1 MNAAPAHYGNY
12 RFDKIFP
19 MIVDDSLHIRKL
31 LKDVLFCFGCTRAL
45 EANDGSEALMHLKQS
60 RVDVIFT
67 NWVMSPMDGI
77 NFLKHMRNPDD
88 SPDPY
93 VPIIMI
99 SAHSTLNHI
108 KKARDAGANAFLTK
122 PFTPASLAKIL
133 ATIIESPRPFIKTKT
148 YFGPDRR
155 VKNFPQQGED
165 RRVHA
170 A

>member
-1 MNAAPAHYGNY
+1 MNAASPHYGNY

-19 MIVDDSLHIRKL
+19 LIIDDSAHIRKL
-31 LKDVLFCFGCTRAL
+31 LKDVHFCFGCTRVI
-45 EANDGSEALMHLKQS
+45 EASDGSEALATLKQS
-60 RVDVIFT
+60 RVDVIFS

-77 NFLKHMRNPDD
+77 EFLKQMRNPDN

-99 SAHSTLNHI
+99 SAHSTLDHI
-108 KKARDAGANAFLTK
+108 KKSRDAGANAFLTK

-133 ATIIESPRPFIKTKT
+133 ATIIEAPRPFIKTKT

-155 VKNFPQQGED
+155 VKDFPQQSED
-165 RRVHA
+165 RRVA
-170 A
+170 AA

>member
-1 MNAAPAHYGNY
+1 MNAASPHYGTY

-19 MIVDDSLHIRKL
+19 LIVDDSAHIRKL
-31 LKDVLFCFGCTRAL
+31 LKDVLFCFGCTRVI
-45 EANDGSEALMHLKQS
+45 EASDGSEALATLKQS

-77 NFLKHMRNPDD
+77 EFLKQMRNPDN

-99 SAHSTLNHI
+99 SAHSTLDHI
-108 KKARDAGANAFLTK
+108 KRSRDAGANAFLTK
-122 PFTPASLAKIL
+122 PFTPASLARIL
-133 ATIIESPRPFIKTKT
+133 ATIIEAPRPFIKTKT

-155 VKNFPQQGED
+155 VKDFPQQSED
-165 RRVHA
+165 RRVA
-170 A
+170 AA